1 MKKLLIALVL
11 LVIPTSVAL
20 ASHAWSVYH
29 WRSDNLSPSVT
40 DRTKG
45 TFYNVDAAAQEW
57 AASPSPIAPGL
68 ISKNNGNIKV
78 SEATSNF
85 WLGLA
90 RVFLDE
96 DGHITKG
103 EVKLNTMI
111 LSRPEYGPDAAD
123 HVLCQ
128 ELGHILGLDHQP
140 DSDSCMNGADLGDYT
155 SPNAHDFNTLLDIYA
170 DHDGDAISDDDGPGG
185 GPPCSKNPKP
195 GCRAAEGW
203 VIIDIFPIPEG
214 D

>member
-1 MKKLLIALVL
+1 MKKILIALAL
-11 LVIPTSVAL
+11 LVLPTSVAL
-20 ASHAWSVYH
+20 ASNAWATHH
-29 WRSDNLSPSVT
+29 WSSDNLAPTVS

-45 TFYNVDAAAQEW
+45 SFYDVPTAVEEW
-57 AASPSPIAPGL
+57 ADLSAPINPV
-68 ISKNNGNIKV
+68 ITSKNNGNIKV

-111 LSRPEYGPDAAD
+111 LSRPEFGPLAAD

-128 ELGHILGLDHQP
+128 ELGHVLGLDH
-140 DSDSCMNGADLGDYT
+140 SLLTTSCMNGSNLGSAT
-155 SPNAHDFNTLLDIYA
+155 SPDSHDNVTLGNIYS
-170 DHDGDAISDDDGPGG
+170 HPDGISDDSGGG
-185 GPPCSKNPKP
+185 GPPCSKKP
-195 GCRAAEGW
+195 DHPNCRKAEGW
-203 VIIDIFPIPEG
+203 VIVDIFPIPE
-214 D
+214 DD